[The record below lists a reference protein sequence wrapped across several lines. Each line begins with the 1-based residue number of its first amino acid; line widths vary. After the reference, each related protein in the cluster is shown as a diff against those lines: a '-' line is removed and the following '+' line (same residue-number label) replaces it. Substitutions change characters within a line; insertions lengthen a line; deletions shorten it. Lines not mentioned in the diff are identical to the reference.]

1 MWLSF
6 PRRRL
11 ADRFLQTILTKWFR
25 KQGAVISYVLVRQSR
40 TAVAGHQYDWV
51 EKVLVTKGAND
62 GQALLSRHDHIDK
75 DDISWSKGLLS

>member
-25 KQGAVISYVLVRQSR
+25 KQGAVISYGLVRQSR

-62 GQALLSRHDHIDK
+62 GQAIIPRHDQINK
-75 DDISWSKGLLS
+75 DDISWP